1 MNIKDDRTEK
11 ASSLRVRAEQIVQR
25 KIVPW
30 PKDFETLSPAETQH
44 LIHELR
50 VFQIELKMQNDE
62 LQRMHAEL
70 EATRARYFDLY
81 NVAPIGYFVISRD
94 GLILEVNL
102 AAVNLLDSARAA
114 LIKKPI
120 TRFILKQ
127 DLYIY
132 YQHRRQ
138 LWVTGTADACELRM
152 VKDDGTT
159 FWVRLTATVTRDRS
173 TRSGQ
178 YTGGAPLSRVVM
190 SEIGNCE

>member
-1 MNIKDDRTEK
+1 MNIKDDRTENVSK
-11 ASSLRVRAEQIVQR
+11 LRARAEQIVQR

-30 PKDFETLSPAETQH
+30 PKDFETLSSEEIQH

-50 VFQIELKMQNDE
+50 VFQIELQMQNDE
-62 LQRMHAEL
+62 LQRMHVEL

-81 NVAPIGYFVISRD
+81 NVAPIGYFIISRD

-114 LIKKPI
+114 LVKKPI
-120 TRFILKQ
+120 TRFILKE

-138 LWVTGTADACELRM
+138 LWVTGTVDACELRM
-152 VKDDGTT
+152 VKNDGTT
-159 FWVRLTATVTRDRS
+159 FWVRLAATVTRDRS
-173 TRSGQ
+173 TCSGR
-178 YTGGAPLSRVVM
+178 YTGGAPLSRIVL
-190 SEIGNCE
+190 SEIGDCE